1 VNIATHSGARAASV
15 IVSRNDE
22 RYQFTI
28 EDNGEG
34 VSESPPTDGHYGLTI
49 MRERAMR
56 IGGSVEVE
64 NLKGHGT
71 RVKLIFNAPA
81 D

>member
-1 VNIATHSGARAASV
+1 
-15 IVSRNDE
+15 
-22 RYQFTI
+22 
-28 EDNGEG
+28 
-34 VSESPPTDGHYGLTI
+34 